1 MGGLRCVVVFASLVG
16 TACVDKSKFRTCTDT
31 RFCRVHARPE
41 SPPPQYSVDAASVAM
56 EAGALRVDVSEGT

>member
-1 MGGLRCVVVFASLVG
+1 MRCAAVVALAVG
-16 TACVDKSKFRTCTDT
+16 VVGVDRSKFRTCADT